1 MVGSKRFRSKVNYNI
16 LYVEKKE
23 LRTLGE
29 TRSMAIGENLQGEIT
44 RSIPEVEDLQGEIT
58 WSIPEAEDLQ
68 GEIKSQYLQTRTSGE
83 NGWNVGTR

>member
-44 RSIPEVEDLQGEIT
+44 RSIPEVEDLQGEI
-58 WSIPEAEDLQ
+58 
-68 GEIKSQYLQTRTSGE
+68 KSQYLQTRTSGE